1 MENKAVAAMLIV
13 ASFISGVG
21 LTIIVDSIVE
31 HREKTRREQ
40 EIQKFAEGFFGN
52 VKQTRK

>member
-1 MENKAVAAMLIV
+1 MENKAVATVLIV
-13 ASFISGVG
+13 ASFISGIG
-21 LTIIVDSIVE
+21 MTIIVDSILE

-40 EIQKFAEGFFGN
+40 RMQENFEEFMEN